1 MSVEKR
7 FVVLIVDDDADDVF
21 LARAAAQQAGIPVE
35 LISVE
40 NGEELYAYLGQKG
53 RYAGVRRPDLI
64 LLDLNMPVV
73 DGRQVLQ
80 ELKKVNGEY
89 RGIPIVVLTTSG
101 SPDDVERC
109 YAAGANSYMV
119 KSADFNQLK
128 SAMDN
133 LLKYWFVTVYHP

>member
-1 MSVEKR
+1 MSVDKR

-40 NGEELYAYLGQKG
+40 NGDELYGFLNQKG

-64 LLDLNMPVV
+64 LLDLNMPVI

-80 ELKKVNGEY
+80 ELKQPDGEF
-89 RGIPIVVLTTSG
+89 RSIPIVEIGRAHV
-101 SPDDVERC
+101 
-109 YAAGANSYMV
+109 
-119 KSADFNQLK
+119 
-128 SAMDN
+128 
-133 LLKYWFVTVYHP
+133 

>member
-1 MSVEKR
+1 MTVEKR

-40 NGEELYAYLGQKG
+40 NGEELYAYLGQQG
-53 RYAGVRRPDLI
+53 RYAGVRVPDLI

-80 ELKKVNGEY
+80 ELKKPGGEF
-89 RGIPIVVLTTSG
+89 RSIPIVVLTTSG
-101 SPDDVERC
+101 SPDDVKRC
-109 YAAGANSYMV
+109 YDAGANSYMV

-128 SAMDN
+128 GAMDN

>member
-1 MSVEKR
+1 MSVDKR

-40 NGEELYAYLGQKG
+40 NGDELYGFLNQKG

-64 LLDLNMPVV
+64 LLDLNMPVI

-80 ELKKVNGEY
+80 ELKQPDGEF
-89 RGIPIVVLTTSG
+89 RSIPIVVHTTSG
-101 SPDDVERC
+101 SPDDVKFC
-109 YAAGANSYMV
+109 YEAGANSYLV